1 MEFWATTAGK
11 APKAWALPRFW
22 VLIHSYEK
30 QPVKKIWDRVLGLA
44 WLKFAIAS
52 LGMVFMEVPVVMT
65 PVCPVRLDFSVL
77 DWEIF
82 FINDG

>member
-1 MEFWATTAGK
+1 MG
-11 APKAWALPRFW
+11 ALPAVAALPLLAAHLLE
-22 VLIHSYEK
+22 VLS
-30 QPVKKIWDRVLGLA
+30 GLTIGII
-44 WLKFAIAS
+44 F
-52 LGMVFMEVPVVMT
+52 VEVPVVKA